1 MWVIMGTTVEENNT
15 PITVLVPSLLDFF
28 FFLNIVSQSMDPRAK
43 TALDQILPLALPTY
57 VILPSFLISSSHS
70 SFITVPTA

>member
-1 MWVIMGTTVEENNT
+1 MEENNT

-28 FFLNIVSQSMDPRAK
+28 FFFLNIVSQSMDSRAK
-43 TALDQILPLALPTY
+43 TALDQILPLALPSY
-57 VILPSFLISSSHS
+57 VILPSFLISSSRS